1 MRDCIRLERLEGF
14 STKGGVIC
22 LAVIEIRG
30 GKRPLLKG
38 LQLSGVWWRR
48 VIST

>member
-1 MRDCIRLERLEGF
+1 MRDSIRLARLEGF
-14 STKGGVIC
+14 SKKGSVIC
-22 LAVIEIRG
+22 LPVIEIRG

-38 LQLSGVWWRR
+38 LQLSGVRCRR